1 MSGSGYVIR
10 NARLIDPAQDM
21 DKTGD
26 LVIENGKISSVGASG
41 SSKDIAQ
48 IDASGKVVMPGVVD
62 MHVHLREPGR
72 EDKETVASGSASAL
86 RGGVTTVLAM
96 PNTTP
101 AIDTVERVEML
112 RAIIDKRA
120 RARVLIAGCL
130 TRARAGRER
139 VEYAQ
144 MKKAGVVALT
154 DDGASVDDEKLMQEI
169 LGEAGKYD
177 LPVICHCEDVAL
189 SAGGVVNLGLTS
201 TRMGLRGISRESEF
215 SRVAR
220 DIALAEKAG
229 ARIHIAH
236 VSCRES
242 VELIAKAKARGV
254 AVTAETAPHY
264 IALTEESVWGFDTS
278 FKMNPPLRGTDD
290 RIAVRQG
297 VVDGTIDVIAS
308 DHAPH
313 TVNEKDIEFE
323 RAAFGVT
330 GLETIL
336 AVSITQLL
344 VPGLMDWPALVER
357 LCTAPARVLGIEAGT
372 LAQGRD
378 ADLVVVDDRREWEVR
393 AEDFYSQSANSA
405 FIGQKLRGVVEYTFL
420 KGEVVYGIHS

>member
-26 LVIENGKISSVGASG
+26 LVIENGKIASVGASG

-101 AIDTVERVEML
+101 AIDTAERVEML

-139 VEYAQ
+139 AEYAQ
-144 MKKAGVVALT
+144 LKKAGVVALT
-154 DDGASVDDEKLMQEI
+154 DDGASVDDEKLMQDI
-169 LGEAGKYD
+169 LDEAGKHD
-177 LPVICHCEDVAL
+177 LPVICHCEDAAL

-264 IALTEESVWGFDTS
+264 FSLTEETVWGFDTN

-330 GLETIL
+330 GLETEL
-336 AVSITQLL
+336 AVSISEFIVSGAL
-344 VPGLMDWPALVER
+344 DWKMLVER
-357 LCTAPARVLGIEAGT
+357 LCAAPARILGVEAGT
-372 LAQGRD
+372 LVKGAD
-378 ADLVVVDDRREWEVR
+378 ADLVIVDEGREWQVR
-393 AEDFYSQSANSA
+393 PEDFCSQSANSA

-420 KGEVVYGIHS
+420 KGEIVYGIHS